1 MSNEIPVIQKLNK
14 GGSFRFR
21 RLTQKWPFLVWLG
34 ALAFIVIIFMQRG
47 TYGRVNGM
55 VAATIEDI
63 APPEDGVLL
72 IVHVKEGDAV
82 KKGQTLATLD
92 TTLIQKEIDDFK
104 ANLPIEKIELQRKF
118 AAARTSAHAALLST
132 KTDLAQATA
141 RFGLAER
148 NVLAVQDRF
157 DRKLALEAELLAAKS
172 DRDALQ
178 AEVAALDEE
187 IVGLSADLAETKERA
202 AEFNKIEIPGELLTL
217 NQRLSDKTLIA
228 TRNGTVQKIHK
239 LRGIAQ
245 LGDPVLS
252 ILVTENENGQP
263 AKTVRGFVP
272 QKENPEELQA
282 GDTVWVS
289 ERTSSPVAIPTK
301 IVSVAPDLAA
311 LPNYGTPVP
320 SQFIRGREFICELPA
335 GLEHLLPGTGVHIHR
350 KEPGKVSFWS
360 FGKDPVK
367 AAGN

>member
-1 MSNEIPVIQKLNK
+1 MSNEIPVTAKLNK
-14 GGSFRFR
+14 SGSFRFR
-21 RLTQKWPFLVWLG
+21 RLTQKWPLLVWLG
-34 ALAFIVIIFMQRG
+34 MLAFLVAVYMQRG
-47 TYGRVNGM
+47 TYGRVNAM

-72 IVHVKEGDAV
+72 IVHVREGDAV
-82 KKGQTLATLD
+82 TKGQTLATLD
-92 TTLIQKEIDDFK
+92 TTLIQKEIDDYK
-104 ANLPIEKIELQRKF
+104 ANLPIAKIELQRKF

-132 KTDLAQATA
+132 KTDLAQAKA

-148 NVLAVQDRF
+148 TVLAVQDRL

-178 AEVAALDEE
+178 AEVTALDEE
-187 IVGLSADLAETKERA
+187 IVGLSADLTEARA
-202 AEFNKIEIPGELLTL
+202 RSEEFNKLEIPGELLTL
-217 NQRLSDKTLIA
+217 NQRLADKTLLA
-228 TRNGTVQKIHK
+228 TRSGTVQRIHK

-252 ILVTENENGQP
+252 ILVTESENGQP

-272 QKENPEELQA
+272 QKEHPEDLRA

-289 ERTSSPVAIPTK
+289 ERTSSPVAFPTT

-335 GLEHLLPGTGVHIHR
+335 DLAHLLPGTGLHIHR
-350 KEPGKVSFWS
+350 KEPGRLNIWS
-360 FGKDPVK
+360 FGKNPVK
-367 AAGN
+367 SAGN